1 MDDFVVD
8 EQYEEVSGFK
18 EQWTVKSMVS
28 DEAVEEYDEAVNA
41 EVLPVVWAVV
51 DLAKVCIRVINL
63 CVHADVY

>member
-28 DEAVEEYDEAVNA
+28 DESVEEYDEAVNA

-51 DLAKVCIRVINL
+51 DLAKVCIRVIDL
-63 CVHADVY
+63 YVHADVY